1 MSKKILAAAVIV
13 VLVLLG
19 IFAWGAY
26 QGNLSGQ
33 QSKNDLSE
41 IEADLQTSLDTGE
54 KDFQMLDEDI
64 NKL

>member
-1 MSKKILAAAVIV
+1 MSKKILAAVVIV

-26 QGNLSGQ
+26 QGNQPGQ
-33 QSKNDLSE
+33 QSKNGLSE
-41 IEADLQTSLDTGE
+41 IEADLQTTLDTGE
-54 KDFQMLDEDI
+54 SDFQQLDADI